1 MMVIYVCE
9 RQSVKTK
16 TYSIHG
22 NTWNGQIR
30 KQNQNQEMAKKIN
43 TRGYK
48 KWQRKTNETQNRKL
62 EVSVRKMDNV

>member
-1 MMVIYVCE
+1 VKD
-9 RQSVKTK
+9 SVKTE

-30 KQNQNQEMAKKIN
+30 KQNQNQEMTKKIN

-48 KWQRKTNETQNRKL
+48 KWQRK
-62 EVSVRKMDNV
+62 KMKHRTENHKYQ